1 LNRVPSGLQRR
12 FPGLSRRVIE
22 PGLEIADR
30 VQADQLGVEAGSLT
44 YGAFLAIPPALLLAV
59 SISSLVLANDVEA
72 QQKIVDHVASLI
84 PGLEQVVTDQ
94 FNIKSAGQL
103 GMGIVGIVLVL
114 WAASGFAARARNA
127 LGAIFSTTR
136 TGLVTGRLS
145 ATLVGVPAFIGFVA
159 LGAAAG
165 FAGNLQIP
173 WWADL
178 LVVLAFIALAAGY
191 FLLIYWALTP
201 GPAKPT
207 LRDHIPGALSFAVA
221 AAFLERI
228 GGRYVAYVIAHTTA
242 LYGTIGTIFGL
253 LAFLYMTM
261 WVFLLGAEITR
272 FARFP
277 LGRKE
282 SQLLT

>member
-1 LNRVPSGLQRR
+1 LNRVASGLQRR
-12 FPGLSRRVIE
+12 YPRLSRRVIE

-30 VQADQLGVEAGSLT
+30 VQSDQLGVEAGSLT

-59 SISSLVLANDVEA
+59 SISSLVLANDPQA

-94 FNIKSAGQL
+94 FNIKTAGQL
-103 GMGIVGIVLVL
+103 GMGIVGVVLVL

-136 TGLVTGRLS
+136 TGLVTGRFS

-165 FAGNLQIP
+165 LIRSLHVP

-178 LVVLAFIALAAGY
+178 FVAIAFVAVAAGF

-201 GPAKPT
+201 GPGKPS
-207 LRDHIPGALSFAVA
+207 LRDHVPGALSFAVA
-221 AAFLERI
+221 AAFLESV

-242 LYGTIGTIFGL
+242 LYGTIGTVFGL

-261 WVFLLGAEITR
+261 WLFLLGAEITR

-277 LGRKE
+277 LGGNTH
-282 SQLLT
+282 QVLT